1 MNRWTTT
8 LLLGLALG
16 LAGSWQGAGA
26 TTLLPMDLE
35 DLADQAGLIFTGT
48 AVHSEVVLSKDGKFP
63 FTFVTFQVEEAL
75 KGAVRNG
82 ELTLR
87 FHGGVLGDE
96 AVVVAGMP
104 ELTVGQKYL
113 LFVRGNGTS
122 AFPVVGWRQG
132 QFRFTREPGSNR
144 TLLVDSEERAVQGIE
159 QGKWA
164 RGARPAAESPR
175 VDETEPPAVLLD
187 VEGVTASP
195 EPIGWRRTPDT
206 GPARAADAGQV
217 VAELK
222 AFLRSRSGRKSFA
235 PGRLVES
242 ARVEEVPESFGIVPS
257 PAPQQ

>member
-1 MNRWTTT
+1 MNRWTAQ
-8 LLLGLALG
+8 LLLALALG

-26 TTLLPMDLE
+26 TTLPPMDLE

-63 FTFVTFQVEEAL
+63 FTFVTFRVEETL

-87 FHGGVLGDE
+87 LHGGVVGDE
-96 AVVVAGMP
+96 AIVVAGMP
-104 ELTVGQKYL
+104 ELAVGEKYL

-122 AFPVVGWRQG
+122 AFPIVGWRQG
-132 QFRFTREPGSNR
+132 RFRFTREPGSNR
-144 TLLVDSEERAVQGIE
+144 TLLVDSEERPVQGIA

-164 RGARPAAESPR
+164 RDDRPVIEAGRGEARQ
-175 VDETEPPAVLLD
+175 PPAVLLE

-195 EPIGWRRTPDT
+195 EPIGWTRTPAA
-206 GPARAADAGQV
+206 GRARAADAGQV
-217 VAELK
+217 LAELK
-222 AFLRSRSGRKSFA
+222 EFLRGRSGRKSFA

-242 ARVEEVPESFGIVPS
+242 ARLDEVPESFGIVPS

>member
-1 MNRWTTT
+1 MNRWTSK
-8 LLLGLALG
+8 LLLGLVLG
-16 LAGSWQGAGA
+16 LAVSWQGSGA
-26 TTLLPMDLE
+26 TTLPPMDLE

-63 FTFVTFQVEEAL
+63 FTFVTFQVEETL

-87 FHGGVLGDE
+87 FHGGVVGDE

-132 QFRFTREPGSNR
+132 QFRFTQEPGSNR

-159 QGKWA
+159 HVKWA
-164 RGARPAAESPR
+164 RDSQPVAESRR
-175 VDETEPPAVLLD
+175 VDETEPPAVLLE

-195 EPIGWRRTPDT
+195 EPIGWRRTP
-206 GPARAADAGQV
+206 GPAQAADAGQV

-222 AFLRSRSGRKSFA
+222 VFLRSRSGRKSFA